1 MINII
6 TQEFRP
12 QTFKEVAGQD
22 LVKELLKAI
31 VKKPESSPKTLI
43 LQGEYGTGKTTCAR
57 ILARALNCQ
66 NRTKDGDACGQC
78 DFCKSNI
85 ENTIFYEEFDSAM
98 IGNVSD
104 IKDLKDTF
112 YFDKSIGYKVIVL
125 DEAQLMTQQ
134 AQSAL
139 LKVLEESISGIFFV
153 LCTTHID
160 KILPTI
166 RSRSL
171 KLRFDLIKEEDIK
184 TNIKSI
190 IDSKNVSVDDS
201 IISLIANRCQGHL
214 RDAHMLLDEYLL
226 LGEEQFKKLVQ
237 SSEEL
242 YYKLILA
249 SLKGYLNLIKKI
261 IEALQCFPIYV
272 LKNDY
277 EITVLN
283 IIKVGLKTEKTDNVY
298 LNTIVNFFNERIFK
312 LIDVLNNKRIY
323 EMFTSDKRFQAAMY
337 ILVKDISQLKK

>member
-66 NRTKDGDACGQC
+66 NRTKDGDACGHC

-171 KLRFDLIKEEDIK
+171 KLRFDLIKEEEYIK
-184 TNIKSI
+184 
-190 IDSKNVSVDDS
+190 
-201 IISLIANRCQGHL
+201 
-214 RDAHMLLDEYLL
+214 
-226 LGEEQFKKLVQ
+226 
-237 SSEEL
+237 
-242 YYKLILA
+242 
-249 SLKGYLNLIKKI
+249 IKKH
-261 IEALQCFPIYV
+261 
-272 LKNDY
+272 KN
-277 EITVLN
+277 N
-283 IIKVGLKTEKTDNVY
+283 
-298 LNTIVNFFNERIFK
+298 R
-312 LIDVLNNKRIY
+312 
-323 EMFTSDKRFQAAMY
+323 
-337 ILVKDISQLKK
+337 

>member
-1 MINII
+1 MI

-12 QTFKEVAGQD
+12 QTFAEVAGQD

-31 VKKPESSPKTLI
+31 IKNPDSSPKTLI

-57 ILARALNCQ
+57 ILARALNCKYK
-66 NRTKDGDACGQC
+66 TKDGDACGHC
-78 DFCKSNI
+78 EFCKSNI
-85 ENTIFYEEFDSAM
+85 DNTIYYEEFDSAM
-98 IGNVSD
+98 IGNVND

-112 YFDKSIGYKVIVL
+112 YFDKSLGYKVIVL

-139 LKVLEESISGIFFV
+139 LKVLEESLSGIFFV

-171 KLRFDLIKEEDIK
+171 KLRFDLVKEEDIK
-184 TNIKSI
+184 NNIRQI
-190 IDSKNVSVDDS
+190 VERKNIEINDN

-237 SSEEL
+237 SSQEL

-249 SLKGYLNLIKKI
+249 SLKGDLNTIKKI

-277 EITVLN
+277 ESMVLS
-283 IIKVGLKTEKTDNVY
+283 IIKVGLKTEDTENIY
-298 LNTIVNFFNERIFK
+298 LKAIVNFFSERIFR
-312 LIDVLNNKRIY
+312 LIDVLNNRRIY
-323 EMFTSDKRFQAAMY
+323 EMFTSDKRFQSAMY

>member
-66 NRTKDGDACGQC
+66 NRTKDGDACGHC

-249 SLKGYLNLIKKI
+249 SLKSDLNLIKKI

>member
-57 ILARALNCQ
+57 ILARAINCQ
-66 NRTKDGDACGQC
+66 NRTKDGDACGHC

-98 IGNVSD
+98 IGNVND

-171 KLRFDLIKEEDIK
+171 KLRFDLVKEEDIK

-190 IDSKNVSVDDS
+190 IDSKNVSVDDN

-249 SLKGYLNLIKKI
+249 SLKGDLNLIKKI

>member
-66 NRTKDGDACGQC
+66 NRTKDGDACGHC

-190 IDSKNVSVDDS
+190 IDSKNVSVDDN

-249 SLKGYLNLIKKI
+249 SLKSDLNLIKKI

>member
-66 NRTKDGDACGQC
+66 NRTKDGDACGHC

-190 IDSKNVSVDDS
+190 IDSKNVFVDDS

-249 SLKGYLNLIKKI
+249 SLKSDLNLIKKI